1 MSTTAQRLAE
11 YEDLYRK
18 AQAYDPNAFQNEFEK
33 SYGEATNYNKD
44 LIEQQAQ
51 ALGEV
56 QAVAPTLR
64 EKYMNTLISDPSAQ
78 MALIAQARQAPIQSY
93 GTAANLLTARG
104 QRYQDILGKALGGY
118 QTSASQANTAAEN
131 AWRLYQDAVQQDQFN
146 RQLRAS
152 RGGGGGAVDLLAD
165 RNGNGIPDIFERGG
179 EQDTTGGDTTGGETY
194 EIPEGGIAIKDGL
207 IDLQNDSLGSG
218 WKNRLTNE
226 VLKQRQATGFKDV
239 LKAYTQSQL
248 EPLRNIKTFND
259 VISIPS
265 RVVGVNTVTTADLI
279 RRLFKK

>member
-1 MSTTAQRLAE
+1 MATTAQRLAE
-11 YEDLYRK
+11 YEDLYRQ
-18 AQAYDPNAFQNEFEK
+18 AQQYDPNKFQNEFEK

-44 LIEQQAQ
+44 LIEQQSQ
-51 ALGEV
+51 AMGEV

-118 QTSASQANTAAEN
+118 QTSANQANTSAEN

-152 RGGGGGAVDLLAD
+152 QQPKGLSIEDIKNALGLGDDIQLQQDDG
-165 RNGNGIPDIFERGG
+165 PDITVDDKYDWTNTNKGLAG
-179 EQDTTGGDTTGGETY
+179 YYLGSDLSNWKNMNVADKALGIASLINPLTWAKTGGS
-194 EIPEGGIAIKDGL
+194 L
-207 IDLQNDSLGSG
+207 IGNYIGNNNVPKRENMSFLDKLL
-218 WKNRLTNE
+218 NR
-226 VLKQRQATGFKDV
+226 
-239 LKAYTQSQL
+239 
-248 EPLRNIKTFND
+248 
-259 VISIPS
+259 
-265 RVVGVNTVTTADLI
+265 
-279 RRLFKK
+279 